1 MKNKTVTL
9 IGIALIFI
17 SMTCLV
23 NATNNGLV
31 VPTYYKV
38 HIGDS
43 KTYAYKLNF
52 MPWNFTLGDLN
63 DNKSSPILITNKT
76 TITYTLC
83 DVNNDTRNVKAYY
96 TIDNTIDNKTS
107 NCVNANMFFENQ
119 FFVNEIVRT
128 ILSNRSEYTTITTP
142 NEDTYLNGNNY
153 TVFWPTGVLQDGH
166 NMLTSNKETW
176 SEDIS
181 TGWYLK
187 YELNMTYVNGT
198 NRDIELVQL
207 NNGSSSPG
215 FDSQLVVVSLILSSV
230 LILIYRKKIKK

>member
-1 MKNKTVTL
+1 
-9 IGIALIFI
+9 
-17 SMTCLV
+17 
-23 NATNNGLV
+23 
-31 VPTYYKV
+31 
-38 HIGDS
+38 
-43 KTYAYKLNF
+43 
-52 MPWNFTLGDLN
+52 
-63 DNKSSPILITNKT
+63 
-76 TITYTLC
+76 
-83 DVNNDTRNVKAYY
+83 
-96 TIDNTIDNKTS
+96 
-107 NCVNANMFFENQ
+107 MFFENQ

-215 FDSQLVVVSLILSSV
+215 FDSQLVVVSLFLCSV